1 MFLYFFSFSL
11 VKQEIDDSSLTNT
24 VPTLPFNDF
33 ESVLRGSL
41 DESYQMKSFSI
52 PALQPPFINIEFSQ
66 VSLDHISF
74 H

>member
-1 MFLYFFSFSL
+1 MML
-11 VKQEIDDSSLTNT
+11 VKQEIEDSSLINT

-33 ESVLRGSL
+33 ESVQRGSL
-41 DESYQMKSFSI
+41 DESYQIKSFSI

-66 VSLDHISF
+66 VSLDHLSF